1 MNLRKYKLSPADLA
15 EAKASLFYQPF
26 RISEEIQ
33 SGIAYDWIYNKG
45 VFQVDRR
52 EVDAETWK
60 TFDALNHNLRTA
72 YDGWLDAIAAGY
84 GDLRNASVLD
94 VACAEG
100 YFLHG
105 LKQRGAG
112 RCIGYDIAS
121 SPSVST
127 GLLNRLLGHD
137 VEFRNIAYDM
147 RFHMVPGAEPADI
160 VISSA
165 IMVHMSDPTFF
176 LEFLGSMA
184 KRLLFIY
191 SAFEDTDVFR
201 VTYEGPRLHHD
212 AKAKFPLCFS
222 GRTMISTSLFHF
234 AMNELGFTRVIEAPQ
249 LVRLPPEPY
258 RAYIAIKD

>member
-60 TFDALNHNLRTA
+60 TFDALNHNLRTT

-112 RCIGYDIAS
+112 PASATTLRPVRASLPAS
-121 SPSVST
+121 STGCSAMTSNSGTLLTTCGFIWSPVPNPPTSSYRRPSWC
-127 GLLNRLLGHD
+127 
-137 VEFRNIAYDM
+137 I
-147 RFHMVPGAEPADI
+147 
-160 VISSA
+160 
-165 IMVHMSDPTFF
+165 
-176 LEFLGSMA
+176 
-184 KRLLFIY
+184 
-191 SAFEDTDVFR
+191 
-201 VTYEGPRLHHD
+201 
-212 AKAKFPLCFS
+212 
-222 GRTMISTSLFHF
+222 
-234 AMNELGFTRVIEAPQ
+234 
-249 LVRLPPEPY
+249 
-258 RAYIAIKD
+258 